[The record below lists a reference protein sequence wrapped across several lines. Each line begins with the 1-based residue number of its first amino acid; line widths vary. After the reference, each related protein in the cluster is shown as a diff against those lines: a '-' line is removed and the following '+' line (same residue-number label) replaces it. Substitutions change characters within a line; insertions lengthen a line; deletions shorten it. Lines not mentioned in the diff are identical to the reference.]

1 MEFKTYINNITV
13 VLEKNRIML
22 PLGEKNSLSA
32 KMKKKSSMT
41 TNKTE
46 NRNIKKNPTSLH
58 GLVVHSFSQCTSTTQ
73 NDLINSTC
81 ALDESNTQFCITMN
95 IL

>member
-1 MEFKTYINNITV
+1 MVIIIEEQNMEFKTYINNITV

-22 PLGEKNSLSA
+22 PLGEKNSLGA

-46 NRNIKKNPTSLH
+46 NRNIKKNQQ
-58 GLVVHSFSQCTSTTQ
+58 VCMV
-73 NDLINSTC
+73 
-81 ALDESNTQFCITMN
+81 
-95 IL
+95 